1 MQNTT
6 QKSIHPVRNRF
17 NQTGN
22 NTSNSE
28 GRENIKASTRL
39 SPFHSI
45 PKSSREP
52 GTTKSSISS
61 EANQERF
68 FPLVSAEIYIGR
80 KKNPLWSA
88 FFSSFQ
94 RATLPN
100 WTLLRKKKNSKL
112 PFFFSVSSR
121 PREMNKWNWNLPADP
136 RQQQQKKR
144 GWLKVD
150 FKLATTCDDD
160 DRNVRSGFNFRGG
173 HRNAIRGWPRQRSV
187 NWRTAARSISLIVGG
202 GGGLVGWFK
211 SKDDLSLETFLAGLL
226 VEEIKLGCGTVFG
239 IQDCFRLKF
248 EYFVKFWQFLIK
260 HILSEHRAILNLVI
274 WKKTKIVAR

>member
-1 MQNTT
+1 MLIFKVINHILNSICFLQIKKKTTCPLQLIRLSPSQICYSTCARMQNTT

-68 FPLVSAEIYIGR
+68 FPLVSGEIYIGR

-136 RQQQQKKR
+136 RQQQQKKKMIESR
-144 GWLKVD
+144 FQIG
-150 FKLATTCDDD
+150 
-160 DRNVRSGFNFRGG
+160 
-173 HRNAIRGWPRQRSV
+173 
-187 NWRTAARSISLIVGG
+187 
-202 GGGLVGWFK
+202 
-211 SKDDLSLETFLAGLL
+211 DDLRRRRPER
-226 VEEIKLGCGTVFG
+226 EKRI
-239 IQDCFRLKF
+239 
-248 EYFVKFWQFLIK
+248 
-260 HILSEHRAILNLVI
+260 
-274 WKKTKIVAR
+274 